1 MPRKYKL
8 ALAVEGVDLHDE
20 DQIEDLMERLP
31 DVHWRKVA
39 GQVQAVA
46 LLDCAKQDIAAA
58 VRRIIDAVTASSPNA
73 EVIDVVED
81 FVSISDI
88 AKRSGF
94 TRQYARMLVTGE
106 RGPGGFP
113 RSLGSVGKTRI
124 WDWAPV
130 STWLQANYDLGDSC
144 RLLTRDE
151 LASLRRAIVTQHPDR
166 RHQVPHEGTHHVGV

>member
-1 MPRKYKL
+1 MPKRFKI

-31 DVHWRKVA
+31 DVHWKKVA

-46 LLDCAKQDIAAA
+46 LLDCAKQDIAGA
-58 VRRIIDAVTASSPNA
+58 VRRIASAVAAISPHA
-73 EVIDVVED
+73 EVTDVVED

-113 RSLGSVGKTRI
+113 RPLGSVGKTQV
-124 WDWAPV
+124 WDWARV
-130 STWLQANYDLGDSC
+130 STWLQANYELGDPY

-151 LASLRRAIVTQHPDR
+151 LASLRRAIAT
-166 RHQVPHEGTHHVGV
+166 E